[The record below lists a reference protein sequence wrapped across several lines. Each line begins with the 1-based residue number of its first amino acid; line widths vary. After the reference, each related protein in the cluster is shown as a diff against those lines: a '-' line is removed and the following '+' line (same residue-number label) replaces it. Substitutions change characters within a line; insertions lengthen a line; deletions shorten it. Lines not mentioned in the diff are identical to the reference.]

1 MDGADHDHGDGD
13 DECACAEQG
22 QEPDLPFAQQPIL
35 ACVQYSKQEFIY
47 SRAKKEYYS
56 ICEYNN
62 KCELLRQIVIPV
74 KNKF

>member
-13 DECACAEQG
+13 DECTCAEQG

-47 SRAKKEYYS
+47 SRAKRNITVYVSTTTNVNY
-56 ICEYNN
+56 
-62 KCELLRQIVIPV
+62 
-74 KNKF
+74 

>member
-35 ACVQYSKQEFIY
+35 ACVQYSKYEFIY
-47 SRAKKEYYS
+47 NRAKRNITVFVSTTTNVNY
-56 ICEYNN
+56 
-62 KCELLRQIVIPV
+62 
-74 KNKF
+74 